1 MALRNQPYF
10 PLYVQDFMT
19 DEKLNECSA
28 KANGIYIRLMCI
40 MHKSEEYGT
49 ILLKQKYKQNESK
62 NSSKIEA
69 NNQTEK
75 NICLCFAYQLS
86 KNMPFSIAE
95 IEEGLSELL
104 AEKVVYIDGD
114 KLIQK
119 RMQKDGIISDKRS
132 SAGSKGGK
140 KSTSKRQ
147 KENFASDF
155 AQANSE
161 ANSKQNHE
169 NEVEYENEVETENIN
184 STIHEN
190 STSSKIK
197 KIDPYYSNER
207 VFFDNAYEKVFG
219 QAPYMTNEDCLNF
232 SEIASKTPA
241 FFDTLEADLKKL
253 KKINFEKIGYKPS
266 ASWFLKEKNYADLK
280 NGVYDSYLNTEEGNN
295 ENDGYSY

>member
-62 NSSKIEA
+62 TENLLEQKSKQISE
-69 NNQTEK
+69 
-75 NICLCFAYQLS
+75 FASQLS
-86 KNMPFSIAE
+86 KNMPFALQE
-95 IEEGLSELL
+95 IIEGLTELVE
-104 AEKVVYIDGD
+104 EKVVQIDGD

-140 KSTSKRQ
+140 KSTEKRQ
-147 KENFASDF
+147 NENFASDF
-155 AQANSE
+155 AQANSQ
-161 ANSKQNHE
+161 AKSKQIHE
-169 NEVEYENEVETENIN
+169 NEIEIESENEIEIENIN
-184 STIHEN
+184 SDIHEN
-190 STSSKIK
+190 FASSKIK
-197 KIDPYYSNER
+197 RIDPYYSNER
-207 VFFDNAYEKVFG
+207 NIFNNTYEKVFK
-219 QAPYMTNEDCLNF
+219 QAPYLTNEDCLNF

-241 FFDTLEADLKKL
+241 FFETLEADLKKL
-253 KKINFEKIGYKPS
+253 QKINFEKIGYKPS

-280 NGVYDSYLNTEEGNN
+280 NGVYDSYLNAEEGNN
-295 ENDGYSY
+295 INDGYCY